1 MTHKLEVEREGNMSD
16 HGCNYKRR
24 VETTY
29 VLDVERRATCHVA
42 VTTTE
47 RGYIQ
52 RTGWT
57 WRRRMTCQIAVVTT
71 KRKAMTNQLNVEWKG
86 DMSDCG

>member
-1 MTHKLEVEREGNMSD
+1 MLDCNRNYKMRGGMTHKLEVEREGNMSD

-47 RGYIQ
+47 
-52 RTGWT
+52 
-57 WRRRMTCQIAVVTT
+57 
-71 KRKAMTNQLNVEWKG
+71 
-86 DMSDCG
+86 